1 MKRAGAM
8 LRFAILALVG
18 GVAGVAGVA
27 GVGCETKVV
36 RYNPPLAGL
45 PGAQTG
51 TPAVYDATLR
61 AQSSP
66 LAAEPTAKP
75 VIENADGSKTLISRN
90 GRDLMFHI
98 ASCMREDDEKT
109 FVEQVLS
116 DATRDEFYERGYD
129 PKLAFKEMKRRRED
143 LEKLFKML
151 PSAELSPGVRLESVG
166 ENVMRVRLHYV
177 DPQSL
182 PWCGFDM
189 KLEGSNWKLRWF
201 IENDGR

>member
-1 MKRAGAM
+1 MTRLAAM
-8 LRFAILALVG
+8 LGLAVFVLG
-18 GVAGVAGVA
+18 A
-27 GVGCETKVV
+27 CETRVV

-51 TPAVYDATLR
+51 MAPVLDSTMH
-61 AQSSP
+61 AQGSP

-75 VIENADGSKTLISRN
+75 VIENADGTKTLISRN

-109 FVEQVLS
+109 FVDQVLS
-116 DATRDEFYERGYD
+116 ETTRDEFYERGYD
-129 PKLAFKEMKRRRED
+129 PKLAFTEMKRRRED

-151 PSAELSPGVRLESVG
+151 PSAELSPGVQLETVG

-177 DPQSL
+177 DREAL

-201 IENDGR
+201 IENDGK

>member
-1 MKRAGAM
+1 MNRACAT
-8 LRFAILALVG
+8 LALVMATLG
-18 GVAGVAGVA
+18 ISVVA
-27 GVGCETKVV
+27 CETKVV

-51 TPAVYDATLR
+51 TPPVYDSSMRVTN
-61 AQSSP
+61 SP
-66 LAAEPTAKP
+66 LSAQPTEKP
-75 VIENADGSKTLISRN
+75 VIENPDGTKTLISRN

-98 ASCMREDDEKT
+98 ATCMREDDEKT
-109 FVEQVLS
+109 FTTQVLS
-116 DATRDEFYERGYD
+116 EMTRDEFYERGYD
-129 PKLAFKEMKRRRED
+129 PKLAFKEMKRRRTD

-151 PSAELSPGVRLESVG
+151 PSAELSPGVRLETVG

-177 DPQSL
+177 DKETL

-201 IENDGR
+201 IENDGK